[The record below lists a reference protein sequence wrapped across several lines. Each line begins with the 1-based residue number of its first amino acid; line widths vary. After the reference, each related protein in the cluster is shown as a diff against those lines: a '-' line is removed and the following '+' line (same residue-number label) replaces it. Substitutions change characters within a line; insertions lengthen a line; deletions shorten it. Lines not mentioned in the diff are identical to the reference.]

1 MFCYPCVAKF
11 GIVNLGRKTGGGKL
25 NMGRESSLGRGLFLA
40 FLVIA
45 GLPALTGLW
54 GWIQLADVERDQNAL
69 INNTLPAIID
79 VRGFTEESSKVV
91 AAAPEFAAVTR
102 EQDRVQRAAYLFGQV
117 DALRQRLERNRNHS
131 NLPPY
136 ALSVTVMDMR
146 NGIGVLDV
154 LVQRRI
160 AALDQQRA
168 RLAAGLGAAAELS
181 DIADTLVANAEVGSS
196 AVVTSLYDFALRP
209 TDPEGHLQALDKLV
223 EVDLFQLGLMFDMR
237 AQTAELGMI
246 LSHIAAAETPEALA
260 LAAQDLTRRT
270 EIIARRIRAVQDP
283 TRAAHARQL
292 LGVIVPRDDR
302 PDDLYTVS
310 ARLLDINARIVA
322 VEAAVRTAAAQM
334 DREAAALAD
343 EIHARAAISGGQAS
357 VTIKFAR
364 QLTTLGAVS
373 ALLVSLAVLWF
384 YVRGNILRRLEG
396 LAATMARL
404 AGGDTRQ
411 PVLPSGSDEIARM
424 EAAVE
429 VFRRQAIANRELE
442 DERGRY
448 LDELNQHRNQL
459 QSLVQDQTEQLRGEV
474 AAHAEARH
482 RAEAADRAK
491 SEFLAMMSHEL
502 RTPMNGVLG
511 MLRSL
516 GRDPLTHRQRSYLR
530 AAEMSGHSLMAIL
543 NDILYL
549 PLIESGRLIETV
561 STFRIDELVRDITF
575 LMSPVAQEKG
585 ISLLH
590 VLPEDLPPA
599 LRGDVAKLRQI
610 LFNLV
615 SNALKFTAEGRVV
628 VTVETLPDDEGG
640 KAWFLISVS
649 DTGRGISEQARD
661 RIFEVFEQENPAT
674 VRQYGGTGLGLAI
687 CRRFAEVMGGT
698 LSVDSTPGVGS
709 VFALKIGF
717 QPGKVTDL
725 PVPETDPP
733 VPLRPLSVLVVE
745 DHAINRMVVETY
757 LEAGGHHWQIA
768 ETGEAAIAAVAAE
781 CFDVVLMDVNL
792 PGLSGTEAT
801 RRIRALPDR
810 QKAMVPVIG
819 ISAHVQQNQITENL
833 DAGMIHV
840 LAKPL
845 TPRQLHAAL
854 TAITPQAPE
863 DGDPLQAMLADFG
876 HARTIM
882 IARAFLDRMDH
893 DLAAIRVAGDQGAC
907 DKLSGAAHQMKGAAG
922 NLGLDGLVGC
932 LQDLESSAR
941 TGNRALIARNLDL
954 LVEIAAQTR
963 CGLLRSLD
971 RLERQAAIPAEP

>member
-1 MFCYPCVAKF
+1 MFRYPCVVEF

-25 NMGRESSLGRGLFLA
+25 NMDRDTSLGRRLFLA

-102 EQDRVQRAAYLFGQV
+102 EEDRVQRAAYLFGQV

-146 NGIGVLDV
+146 NSIGVLDV

-168 RLAAGLGAAAELS
+168 RLAAGLEAAAELS
-181 DIADTLVANAEVGSS
+181 DIADTLVANAEAGSS
-196 AVVTSLYDFALRP
+196 AVVTSLYDFARRP
-209 TDPEGHLQALDKLV
+209 SDPEGYFQTLDKLV

-246 LSHIAAAETPEALA
+246 LSRIAAAGTPEALA
-260 LAAQDLTRRT
+260 LAGRDLTRST
-270 EIIARRIRAVQDP
+270 DIITRRIRAVQDP
-283 TRAAHARQL
+283 MRAAHARQL
-292 LGVIVPRDDR
+292 LQVIAPQDGR
-302 PDDLYTVS
+302 PDDLNAVS
-310 ARLLDINARIVA
+310 ARLLDINARIVT
-322 VEAAVRTAAAQM
+322 VEASVRAAAAQM
-334 DREAAALAD
+334 DREAAALAE
-343 EIHARAAISGGQAS
+343 EIHARAVVSGGQAS
-357 VTIKFAR
+357 ATIKFAR

-404 AGGDTRQ
+404 AGGDTRR
-411 PVLPSGSDEIARM
+411 PVVPSGNDEIARM

-429 VFRRQAIANRELE
+429 IFRRQAIANRDLE
-442 DERGRY
+442 DERSRH
-448 LDELNQHRNQL
+448 LDELNQHRNEL
-459 QSLVQDQTEQLRGEV
+459 QRLVQDQTEQLRGEV

-530 AAEMSGHSLMAIL
+530 AAEVSGHGLMAIL

-561 STFRIDELVRDITF
+561 STFRIGELVQDITF

-585 ISLLH
+585 IALLH
-590 VLPEDLPPA
+590 VLPDDLPPA

-615 SNALKFTAEGRVV
+615 ANALKFTAEGRVV
-628 VTVETLPDDEGG
+628 VTVETLPGDGG
-640 KAWFLISVS
+640 RAWFLISVS
-649 DTGRGISEQARD
+649 DTGKGISEQARE

-674 VRQYGGTGLGLAI
+674 ARQYGGTGLGLAI

-709 VFALKIGF
+709 VFALRVGF
-717 QPGKVTDL
+717 LPGKVGDL
-725 PVPETDPP
+725 PAPDIHFPAP
-733 VPLRPLSVLVVE
+733 QRPLSVLVVE

-768 ETGEAAIAAVAAE
+768 ETGEAAVAAVAAE
-781 CFDVVLMDVNL
+781 RFDVVLMDVNL
-792 PGLSGTEAT
+792 PGVSGTEAT
-801 RRIRALPDR
+801 RRIRALPDPR
-810 QKAMVPVIG
+810 RAMVPVIG
-819 ISAHVQQNQITENL
+819 ISAHVQPDQISENL

-854 TAITPQAPE
+854 TAITPQARD
-863 DGDPLQAMLADFG
+863 DGDLLQAMLADFG
-876 HARTIM
+876 RARTIM
-882 IARAFLDRMDH
+882 IARAFLDRMDA
-893 DLAAIRVAGDQGAC
+893 DLAAITAAGQQGAY

-941 TGNRALIARNLDL
+941 AADRATVTRDLDL
-954 LVEIAAQTR
+954 LADLAARTR
-963 CGLLRSLD
+963 LELVRALD
-971 RLERQAAIPAEP
+971 RLDAQQVSPAEP